1 MADTPPPAPPEAP
14 LADRLR
20 DHVARLAGG
29 IGERNVR
36 RARALH
42 AAADYIRGE
51 WQLQGHVVT
60 AQRYIAYEVPCENLE
75 VTRAGAATTS
85 G

>member
-1 MADTPPPAPPEAP
+1 MTAVSRGATWANLPEAVGLV
-14 LADRLR
+14 LA
-20 DHVARLAGG
+20 
-29 IGERNVR
+29 E
-36 RARALH
+36 
-42 AAADYIRGE
+42 AAAGE
-51 WQLQGHVVT
+51 TPDAWQGHVVT